1 MKEKHKSQYMK
12 KVVVEWVGQS
22 YSIQCNACNGATAA
36 RLPSAEVSIMG
47 KVLVQVRSC
56 SKHLGE
62 VRPSLIWRCKI
73 VKDSVSRMWSFGIL
87 VAVLIKLI
95 VECEYQVD
103 NHGVVIKVVTW
114 V

>member
-1 MKEKHKSQYMK
+1 MCIACFCERSENEVNEKDIFALSNHYMK
-12 KVVVEWVGQS
+12 KVVVQWVGQS

-62 VRPSLIWRCKI
+62 VR
-73 VKDSVSRMWSFGIL
+73 
-87 VAVLIKLI
+87 
-95 VECEYQVD
+95 
-103 NHGVVIKVVTW
+103 
-114 V
+114 

>member
-1 MKEKHKSQYMK
+1 MKEKTQISISE
-12 KVVVEWVGQS
+12 KVVAQWVGQS

-73 VKDSVSRMWSFGIL
+73 VKDGVSRMWSFGIL

-95 VECEYQVD
+95 VECDYQVD
-103 NHGVVIKVVTW
+103 KHGVVIKVVTW

>member
-1 MKEKHKSQYMK
+1 MCIACFCETSGNEVNEKDMFALSNHEGKAQISIYEKM
-12 KVVVEWVGQS
+12 VVQWVGQS

-62 VRPSLIWRCKI
+62 IRPT
-73 VKDSVSRMWSFGIL
+73 
-87 VAVLIKLI
+87 
-95 VECEYQVD
+95 QV
-103 NHGVVIKVVTW
+103 
-114 V
+114 